1 MPKIADEFKSER
13 TTPSL
18 ETTAMK
24 NARPVAKPAPMA
36 PRNVSPKGAPTQQSA
51 LADKLRAQ
59 REAAE
64 KLATQRVNA
73 ARERAES
80 RIATEPKLSTPP
92 QGGRPAST
100 AGGKP
105 KFSFA
110 DETPPPA
117 FQPSKTSN
125 GLPPLM
131 PPRPALGGD
140 RAPSFSA
147 RNASFAPQNGSFRQE
162 PPAGFRPIDPATGY
176 PTRQPPGP
184 GSRGYPPLGTGA
196 TPALPA
202 GRRQAPPPGYDERH
216 YGGEEEYP
224 SDPRLSRSMARHQP
238 VADDG
243 DDVFDEPAPAPA
255 NRRRASAAEYNA
267 AYREAEEGYAEPTR
281 RSGGPW
287 LLLFALLLA
296 AVATGGIVWYYQTK
310 VKPVAATGTGTTTET
325 VPVVAA
331 PEDPAKTAAETPP
344 EQMTAVEPTN
354 KKQIYDRIV
363 GDQEVLG
370 GAQLSPTE
378 QTPIQPE
385 PQATGQD
392 AQTGSELIPAPAGT
406 IGTDDAEP
414 LPLPPPPGEDGSNT
428 QGNLNTQVQPASTE
442 SASNEV
448 GSESIGSLVQKSAT
462 DTSAALGTPEAGNTG
477 TAPAEP
483 VPQLESIGQEPA
495 EPEMKPADVKKPAA
509 ETKKVATKKPT
520 KAKAKPKAEEDLAT
534 GEEPVVLVP
543 PSQGG
548 ETASAEVIDIGG
560 GSTTS
565 QEGAVTGDT
574 GTAAAPKK
582 KKTIFDLF
590 KKDANAGDTASPT
603 QQETQVASN
612 TVPEDEP
619 VTATKKQQPAKQTA
633 TKTTGGTGY
642 VAQLA
647 SFRSQ
652 SEAQAEFGRLQGK
665 YPDVL
670 GGQQANITTA
680 TVAGSTRYRLAVGPM
695 ASREAAQ
702 KVCGSLLAS
711 GERDCLVSKR

>member
-1 MPKIADEFKSER
+1 
-13 TTPSL
+13 
-18 ETTAMK
+18 
-24 NARPVAKPAPMA
+24 MA
-36 PRNVSPKGAPTQQSA
+36 PRNVAPKAAPTQQSV
-51 LADKLRAQ
+51 LAEKLRAQ

-80 RIATEPKLSTPP
+80 RIATEPKLSAPP
-92 QGGRPAST
+92 QGGRPSGAS
-100 AGGKP
+100 GGKP

-117 FQPSKTSN
+117 FQPSKSSN

-147 RNASFAPQNGSFRQE
+147 RNANFAPQNGTYRQE

-176 PTRQPPGP
+176 PSRQASGP
-184 GSRGYPPLGTGA
+184 APRGYPPLNSGVA
-196 TPALPA
+196 PALPA

-224 SDPRLSRSMARHQP
+224 SDPRLSRSMARHKP
-238 VADDG
+238 LADDG
-243 DDVFDEPAPAPA
+243 DDVFDEPAPASSG
-255 NRRRASAAEYNA
+255 RRRASAAEYNA
-267 AYREAEEGYAEPTR
+267 AYREAEEGYSEPGR

-310 VKPVAATGTGTTTET
+310 VKPLASTGSSTTTET

-370 GAQLSPTE
+370 GAQLLPTE

-406 IGTDDAEP
+406 TGTDDAEP
-414 LPLPPPPGEDGSNT
+414 LPLPPPPGEDGGNT
-428 QGNLNTQVQPASTE
+428 QGNLNGTQVQPASTE
-442 SASNEV
+442 SASNEA

-462 DTSAALGTPEAGNTG
+462 DTSAALGTQDGGNTG
-477 TAPAEP
+477 QAPVEP

-495 EPEMKPADVKKPAA
+495 EPEMKPVEVKKPAV
-509 ETKKVATKKPT
+509 ETKKVAKKPA
-520 KAKAKPKAEEDLAT
+520 KAKAKPKAEEDVAA
-534 GEEPVVLVP
+534 GDEPVVLVP
-543 PSQGG
+543 PSQGSD
-548 ETASAEVIDIGG
+548 TASAEVIDIGG

-565 QEGAVTGDT
+565 QDGVVTGDT

-590 KKDANAGDTASPT
+590 KKDSNADNSTSPT

-619 VTATKKQQPAKQTA
+619 VTATKKQQPAKQA
-633 TKTTGGTGY
+633 AAKSTGGSGY

-711 GERDCLVSKR
+711 GERDCFVSKR